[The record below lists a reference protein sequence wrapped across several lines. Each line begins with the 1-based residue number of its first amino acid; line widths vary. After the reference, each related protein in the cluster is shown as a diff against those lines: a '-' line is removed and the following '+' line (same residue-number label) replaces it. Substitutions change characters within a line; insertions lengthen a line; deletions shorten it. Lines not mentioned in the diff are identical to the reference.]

1 MTKTVKPE
9 ADVAIE
15 TNNKLQKNEVGDIA
29 ATVTEWPGG
38 VTVTTFV
45 GVQPDVQFAE
55 AN

>member
-1 MTKTVKPE
+1 MTKNVKPE

-15 TNNKLQKNEVGDIA
+15 TNTKLQKNEVVEVD

>member
-9 ADVAIE
+9 AEVAVE
-15 TNNKLQKNEVGDIA
+15 TNNKLQKNEVAVVD

-38 VTVTTFV
+38 VTVTTIV
-45 GVQPDVQFAE
+45 GVQPDAQFAE